1 MIDKRTI
8 SELRHLAKMLPHSYT
23 EMKEVRLFLG
33 EQLIMRGITEI
44 DDTSV
49 MPETEWVNN
58 EPVLVWPKIQIK
70 PKKYYTMK
78 GESERIVNHFKMLK
92 KAYLKNGAEG
102 VKAYAQEI
110 HELYVTSSVPQS
122 IGGIMNLPN

>member
-1 MIDKRTI
+1 MIDKKTI
-8 SELRHLAKMLPHSYT
+8 SELRDLAKMLPHSYT
-23 EMKEVRLFLG
+23 EMKEVRLLLG

-44 DDTSV
+44 EDTSA

-58 EPVLVWPKIQIK
+58 EPVFVYPKIVIK
-70 PKKYYTMK
+70 PKKYYTFK
-78 GESERIVNHFKMLK
+78 NSSEMIVNHFKMLK

-122 IGGIMNLPN
+122 IGGIMTLPN